1 MEYKGLSHLG
11 DSNIL
16 GVVFVQLFCGKKDLW
31 GGELN
36 LQVCK
41 TTF

>member
-11 DSNIL
+11 DSHIL
-16 GVVFVQLFCGKKDLW
+16 GVVFVQLFCEKKM
-31 GGELN
+31 N
-36 LQVCK
+36 LQVFK